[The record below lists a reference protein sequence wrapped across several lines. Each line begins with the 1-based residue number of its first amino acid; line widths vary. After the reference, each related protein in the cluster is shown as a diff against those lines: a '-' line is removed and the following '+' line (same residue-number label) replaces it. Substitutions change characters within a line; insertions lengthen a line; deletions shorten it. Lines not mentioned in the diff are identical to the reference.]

1 MANLIEKIKDKRAP
15 APETPERRDVPVAHP
30 DPQQGLTGA
39 QVRERADAGWTN
51 APVDPPG
58 KTVKQIVLSNIFTYF
73 NMLFFLLA
81 LCVIAV
87 QQWLNLTFMGVIIV
101 NTAIGIIQE
110 IRSKKTLDKLN
121 ILASPKAVAVRD
133 GRRVTIDTAQLV
145 RDDIVIFAAGNQIY
159 ADAVVAQD
167 SCYVNEALITG
178 ESDEIKK
185 NPGDKL
191 LSGSFVVSG
200 MCRAQLTDVGADSYV
215 SRLTQE
221 AKRAKKPQ
229 QSEMM
234 RSLQNLVKW
243 IGILVIPLGVVMFVK
258 EYVWLGRVVPIAV
271 TSTVGSIIGMIPEG
285 LYLLT
290 SLALVAGVVRLAQRK
305 TLVHELGCIETLA
318 RVDTLCVDKTGTV
331 TENKMIVEDICPLC
345 DDRFT
350 LEDIRMIMSD
360 YVYAMQAD
368 NDTMAALRRY
378 FTGEKTQD
386 ATATLPFSSA
396 KKYGGVSF
404 HAEETYLLG
413 APDVLLAGRENPYQE
428 QIEGYSA
435 KGCRV
440 LLLGMYD
447 GALSDETLSADL
459 LPIALILLSNKIRAE
474 APETFGYFAS
484 QGVAV
489 KVISGDNPVTVSA
502 VAQQAG
508 IEGAENWVDAR
519 ELKTDQDI
527 ARAIRRYTISGDNAR
542 TVSEVAKRAGIEN
555 ADRFVD
561 ARTLTTEEAIRDAAG
576 KYTVFGRVTPAQKRS
591 LVQALKADGH
601 TVAMTGD
608 GVNDVLAL
616 KEADCSIAMASG
628 SDVACQVSHIVLL
641 DSNFASMPSVVA
653 EGRRVINNIERSASL
668 YLVKNIFSFCLAF
681 FTLFATLPYPFSP
694 AQLTLVSAVTI
705 GIPSFILA
713 MEPNESLVKGKFLR
727 NVLFRALPAAMTDLA
742 MVVGILL
749 FYIAFQLDDTAMIT
763 ICTGVMGIVGLMMV
777 HRTCQPYNTIR
788 KVMIVVLSVLF
799 VIAYFGF
806 PTLFSL
812 QKLNL
817 QSALILIVFGLLSWP
832 VMKAFCRLNDRMR
845 AKFEAWRA
853 GKTAKAA

>member
-1 MANLIEKIKDKRAP
+1 MK
-15 APETPERRDVPVAHP
+15 PVAHP
-30 DPQQGLTGA
+30 DPQQGLTSA

-110 IRSKKTLDKLN
+110 IRSKKTLDKLS

-133 GRRVTIDTAQLV
+133 GRRVTVDTAQLV
-145 RDDIVIFAAGNQIY
+145 RDDIVVFAAGNQIY

-258 EYVWLGRVVPIAV
+258 EYVWLGRAVPIAV

-331 TENKMIVEDICPLC
+331 TENKMIVEDVCPLC

-350 LEDIRMIMSD
+350 LEDIRMIMAD

-404 HAEETYLLG
+404 HTEETYLLG

-447 GALSDETLSADL
+447 GALTDETLSAGF

-489 KVISGDNPVTVSA
+489 KV
-502 VAQQAG
+502 
-508 IEGAENWVDAR
+508 
-519 ELKTDQDI
+519 
-527 ARAIRRYTISGDNAR
+527 ISGDNAR

-653 EGRRVINNIERSASL
+653 EGRRVINNIQRAASL
-668 YLVKNIFSFCLAF
+668 FLVKNIFSFAL
-681 FTLFATLPYPFSP
+681 TLLLLFIDMPYPLLP
-694 AQLTLVSAVTI
+694 IQLSLISTFTI
-705 GIPSFILA
+705 GIPSFFLA
-713 MEPNESLVKGKFLR
+713 LEPNYARVEGKFMR
-727 NVLFRALPAAMTDLA
+727 NVIRRAMPGGLTNLTIVLLAGFFTSTFGLSNEQLNTICVWVMSAVGLVTLYHVSVPFTRLRLAVLAAMTAA
-742 MVVGILL
+742 M
-749 FYIAFQLDDTAMIT
+749 
-763 ICTGVMGIVGLMMV
+763 
-777 HRTCQPYNTIR
+777 
-788 KVMIVVLSVLF
+788 
-799 VIAYFGF
+799 
-806 PTLFSL
+806 LFSL
-812 QKLNL
+812 LVIPAFFDLPALNAS
-817 QSALILIVFGLLSWP
+817 SALILVTLLLACP
-832 VMKAFCRLNDRMR
+832 TVMRFFRVIFDKRV
-845 AKFEAWRA
+845 AKLDLAPAKKQKKKRHRFE
-853 GKTAKAA
+853 K